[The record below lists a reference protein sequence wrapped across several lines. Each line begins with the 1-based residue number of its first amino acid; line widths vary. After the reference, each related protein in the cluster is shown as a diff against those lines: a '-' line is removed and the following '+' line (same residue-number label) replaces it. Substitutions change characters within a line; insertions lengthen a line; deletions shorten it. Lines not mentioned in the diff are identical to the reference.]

1 MNNKQMNNK
10 QTDNKQMNINTG
22 FEMTEVERQHS
33 ALSTITN
40 MLIARRWISDEPSKH
55 LDTLIENG
63 TNEIIDTTF
72 ILENNYKIA
81 VKFYN
86 AKLNTLK
93 NDNEIEDFL
102 SKYPQYHKIFIV
114 NDIAPKAEK
123 QIADSNNNE
132 VFRIMEIIRDISKHH
147 LVPKHIMLT
156 KEEAAKFMEEY
167 KLKKKDMG
175 RIYVDDPMARY
186 LYAQKDDIIQIIRE
200 TITSGYSTY
209 YRLVVPGSIYN

>member
-10 QTDNKQMNINTG
+10 QTNINTG

-40 MLIARRWISDEPSKH
+40 MLISRRWISDDPLKH
-55 LDTLIENG
+55 LKTLIENG

-81 VKFYN
+81 IKFYN

-93 NDNEIEDFL
+93 NDNEIEVFL

-156 KEEAAKFMEEY
+156 KEEASKFMEEY